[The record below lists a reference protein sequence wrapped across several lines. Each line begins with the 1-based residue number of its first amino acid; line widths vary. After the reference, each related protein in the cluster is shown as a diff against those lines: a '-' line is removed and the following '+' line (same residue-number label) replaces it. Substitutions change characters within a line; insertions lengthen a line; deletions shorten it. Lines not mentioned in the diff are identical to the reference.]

1 MTQNKTEPIVKFN
14 EVNNDPKKESTIFF
28 SILGYASF
36 LCDISIAVQTE
47 VRYLHRPYSGATF
60 AKVAY
65 PMLCKIQV
73 ENRRMKGQDLCNPSI
88 YLECIALGKKR
99 QKHHL

>member
-65 PMLCKIQV
+65 PMLCMIQMK
-73 ENRRMKGQDLCNPSI
+73 NRRMKGQDLCN
-88 YLECIALGKKR
+88 ALY
-99 QKHHL
+99 